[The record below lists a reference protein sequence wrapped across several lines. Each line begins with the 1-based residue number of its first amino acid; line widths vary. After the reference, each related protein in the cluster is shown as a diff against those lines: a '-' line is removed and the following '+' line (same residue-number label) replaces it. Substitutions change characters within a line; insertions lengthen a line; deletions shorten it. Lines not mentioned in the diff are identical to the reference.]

1 LTWLAAAFALL
12 NAVKPNSQG
21 VTETVRRLILSSVF
35 LLSAVLATGAQADAF
50 SVATSVT
57 ARDVPAGVVAPGT
70 RVVVAG
76 RISSARSACEG
87 GKLVKLF
94 VRRPGADRVVATDR
108 TDRDG
113 EFSFALRPNA
123 DLVVYAR
130 FGGSHVSSYGHRH
143 LCRGDSSA
151 ALRIDVRGR

>member
-1 LTWLAAAFALL
+1 LRCSTL
-12 NAVKPNSQG
+12 KPNSQG
-21 VTETVRRLILSSVF
+21 VTETVRRLVLSTV
-35 LLSAVLATGAQADAF
+35 LLLAAVLATGAQAHV
-50 SVATSVT
+50 SEVATSVS

-76 RISSARSACEG
+76 RINSARSACEG

-94 VRRPGADRVVATDR
+94 VRRPGADRVLATDR
-108 TDRDG
+108 TDGDG

-130 FGGSHVSSYGHRH
+130 FGGSQVSSYGHRH